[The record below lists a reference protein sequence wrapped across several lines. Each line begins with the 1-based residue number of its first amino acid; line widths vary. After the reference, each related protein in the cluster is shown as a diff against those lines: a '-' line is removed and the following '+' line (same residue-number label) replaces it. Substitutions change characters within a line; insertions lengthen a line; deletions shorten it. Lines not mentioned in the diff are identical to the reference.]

1 MHPIPQQ
8 RQTRSADALILF
20 ASGCL
25 ALLPYL
31 VYHEFFARLFWFGDE
46 FDLIDQIDHLG
57 LWKWMW
63 LMFAENFVPLFKGL
77 WGGEVL
83 LFGGSYAAMIATLWI
98 THAVNVALLGKVMR
112 TCGLSWTAVFLAQ
125 VAFGL
130 TPGNI
135 ETLAWSVQWS
145 AVLAMTFMLLALDVF
160 FTSQAK
166 GASLA
171 WITASALSFSR
182 GVLTGLLVAAGALF
196 PREGES
202 ASRFPRRVLAAGVFL
217 APSAIVAILIA
228 TIASGNHQHMA
239 GHAGDA
245 AAFGTWYWG
254 LNPLHFLLSVE
265 SVGWRTVTALGALKL
280 ALIVWAIARS
290 RGRIRLLFLLLV
302 AFDLG
307 NAVLLGIGRFNTG
320 FPATMS
326 SRYQYSSLV
335 GIVPLAGYLLSR
347 VVERL
352 PFSRIASGVLVAGLL
367 GALGLSM
374 IRGWSAD
381 ADSFTRWRGTD
392 SRRVI
397 LQDLSTNTQ
406 AVPGIPGMTMDR
418 ARELVAKYRL
428 H

>member
-1 MHPIPQQ
+1 MHPVPQQ

-20 ASGCL
+20 VSGCL

-31 VYHEFFARLFWFGDE
+31 VYHDFFARLFWFGDE

-202 ASRFPRRVLAAGVFL
+202 ASRFPRRVFAAGVFL
-217 APSAIVAILIA
+217 APSVIVAILIA

-326 SRYQYSSLV
+326 SRYQYASLV

-397 LQDLSTNTQ
+397 LQDLSTDTQ